1 MEGGRRGDRSAL
13 GGRVHKRG
21 VAARVDSEPVVSQN
35 TPASSDRL
43 HEEPGGS
50 RDCWWAPVPRST
62 TQDPA
67 HDLASRLLGVPPDLL
82 PDQEG
87 VEVIYVSFL
96 HAQTHVKISPSHDR
110 LIG

>member
-1 MEGGRRGDRSAL
+1 MTKSMKMMATMVPL
-13 GGRVHKRG
+13 GVP
-21 VAARVDSEPVVSQN
+21 EYVVGQN
-35 TPASSDRL
+35 PPASSDGQ

-62 TQDPA
+62 ARDPA
-67 HDLASRLLGVPPDLL
+67 HDLASGLLGMPPDLV

-87 VEVIYVSFL
+87 VEVICVSFL
-96 HAQTHVKISPSHDR
+96 HAQTRINISPSRNR